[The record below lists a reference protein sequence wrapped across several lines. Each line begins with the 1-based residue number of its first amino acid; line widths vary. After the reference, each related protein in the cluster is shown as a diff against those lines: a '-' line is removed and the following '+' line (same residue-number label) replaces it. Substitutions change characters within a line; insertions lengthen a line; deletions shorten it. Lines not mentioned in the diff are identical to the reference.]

1 MAGGGPGTEVIEG
14 EFAQGKE
21 EVPEVGGESGV
32 DSSKGGNNMIFGS
45 LDGAFGGQGT
55 VVIGGGEC
63 NGDVIL
69 LEEGAD
75 GSRGFIVDVEVKDR
89 GMM

>member
-1 MAGGGPGTEVIEG
+1 M
-14 EFAQGKE
+14 
-21 EVPEVGGESGV
+21 
-32 DSSKGGNNMIFGS
+32 
-45 LDGAFGGQGT
+45 
-55 VVIGGGEC
+55 VIGGGEC
-63 NGDVIL
+63 NRDVIL